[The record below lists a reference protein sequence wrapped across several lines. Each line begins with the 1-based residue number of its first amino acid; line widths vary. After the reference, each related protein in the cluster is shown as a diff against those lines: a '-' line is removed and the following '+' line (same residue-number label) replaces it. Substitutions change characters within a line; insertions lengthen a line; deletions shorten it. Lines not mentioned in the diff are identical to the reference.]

1 MTSQY
6 TWRDC
11 KSLIDALENE
21 PREIPALK
29 EAAKRHSEMVKS
41 DVNDMIPY
49 KVWCTEL
56 GETEKKAFRVMA
68 RNVYEAVGN
77 WTAFSEEKRNVQ
89 KSVLVKIQNTENEKT
104 HQLFI
109 FHGLK

>member
-1 MTSQY
+1 MTNQY

-41 DVNDMIPY
+41 DVTD
-49 KVWCTEL
+49 KV
-56 GETEKKAFRVMA
+56 FV
-68 RNVYEAVGN
+68 
-77 WTAFSEEKRNVQ
+77 
-89 KSVLVKIQNTENEKT
+89 ENK
-104 HQLFI
+104 Q
-109 FHGLK
+109 